1 MPRLPSS
8 RRRVI
13 LGAGL
18 SNATQF
24 VSSTVKVMPVEY
36 TMSGSARF
44 AITIDKEA
52 KVETPARGAMKPDAA
67 PVRPSAPSKGAE
79 DKSGAGVKVD
89 AVEKDSAE

>member
-52 KVETPARGAMKPDAA
+52 KVETPARGAGKVEGPAGPGA
-67 PVRPSAPSKGAE
+67 PGKTDEGKAK
-79 DKSGAGVKVD
+79 AGVKLD
-89 AVEKDSAE
+89 AATDGEGKQ